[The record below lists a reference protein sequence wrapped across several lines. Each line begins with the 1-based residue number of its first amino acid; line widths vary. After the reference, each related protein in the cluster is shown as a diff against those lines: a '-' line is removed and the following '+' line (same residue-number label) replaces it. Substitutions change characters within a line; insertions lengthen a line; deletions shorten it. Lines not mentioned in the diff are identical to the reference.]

1 MTPAKREGEG
11 RGEMGLLS
19 REMGAGEGLGK
30 DRLVFRTGERGV
42 VIEAGTEEPVLRVDQ
57 KRELKGQ

>member
-11 RGEMGLLS
+11 RGEMELRS
-19 REMGAGEGLGK
+19 REMGAREALGK
-30 DRLVFRTGERGV
+30 DRLVFRTGERRV
-42 VIEAGTEEPVLRVDQ
+42 VLEAGTEEPVLRVDQ

>member
-11 RGEMGLLS
+11 RGETELRS
-19 REMGAGEGLGK
+19 RETGAGEGLGE
-30 DRLVFRTGERGV
+30 DRLGSRSGEGRV
-42 VIEAGTEEPVLRVDQ
+42 AREAGTEEPALRVDQ